1 MCQAFAPVL
10 ARNRGGALVNMCSII
25 SFFNRPSIGSC
36 LCFQGRPVVD
46 HQRGIRIE
54 LRPQGTL
61 VLGVHAG
68 FIDTRLTD
76 APPFPHRDR
85 CGPPRRRH
93 QRSRLNGLS
102 DEAPPLCSLP
112 NSPGDAGG
120 RPLLPPL
127 SRGSSPTAP
136 PLHSCFRGRT
146 GVSTPT
152 TLTLLCAG
160 SRLRTAHG
168 RRPRP
173 PCASVRLVRLRTIA
187 SLLAPAGCARSLWRQ
202 STSPST
208 AAARRYFRPGASAD
222 GRLCFA
228 RDATARPPALRD
240 DQRSAGGLVEARGLG
255 RRRERTWVVPD
266 YAHYGGG

>member
-1 MCQAFAPVL
+1 MDTPVP
-10 ARNRGGALVNMCSII
+10 AKGG
-25 SFFNRPSIGSC
+25 
-36 LCFQGRPVVD
+36 
-46 HQRGIRIE
+46 H
-54 LRPQGTL
+54 
-61 VLGVHAG
+61 
-68 FIDTRLTD
+68 TD

-93 QRSRLNGLS
+93 QRSRLNELS

-202 STSPST
+202 RGSLSKSGWPRS
-208 AAARRYFRPGASAD
+208 AARFLGQARSHE
-222 GRLCFA
+222 RLQE
-228 RDATARPPALRD
+228 RLSDRRM
-240 DQRSAGGLVEARGLG
+240 RSGPL
-255 RRRERTWVVPD
+255 P
-266 YAHYGGG
+266 YGGPRAAPTRTRWGAA